1 MKFIQTSRISKKKI
15 VFLIIGSALLSACN
29 HGSSPN
35 TNNSVTNKQELADK
49 NYNSKK
55 IRISNNT
62 GSTIDHISIA
72 TESGGNIFKSMSG
85 LNCNSGNS
93 CYVDIHNSKLNR
105 KMLINF
111 YNNKNQLI
119 SISSLYENSQNL
131 EYSNIY
137 TSNIIFGAHLFTN
150 IAKFTKT
157 DKPQLLL
164 QLNKLFN
171 HQDPNASVF
180 NDLGAYYAQQLANGS
195 IHNENDFY
203 QLIAKNIHNHKHI
216 NGNLLVKANKSLL
229 SAPVLGCNNELGN
242 KIFDT
247 ILPFAKLTPLGES
260 FEGVTMLGQAL
271 FNWACPSPSGPD
283 YTAQLDQINEKLA
296 DIQASI
302 SDLAGDMQELTDLVQ
317 EQEFGKEQVVYG
329 NLLSKEDIY
338 NSIYLNYMAEV
349 NNGRSAESGYKSLYS
364 YAVANGG
371 VDNLDK
377 QSLPLFAT
385 DNGVLN
391 GLTNQY
397 SNLQNI
403 YNNIPYISSLIN
415 EQCSNIDII
424 SGDIIAKRNYCNT
437 FTIQLGMQLAAT
449 IHQSRLRMSDAIA
462 TILTSKNTGNY
473 SNPFKGSTG
482 VTWSQAA
489 KLVESDF
496 DKNMESINTF
506 YKNTLIT
513 PTNGLP
519 TDLLNKLNES
529 GNPLSCD
536 PATASTTGFT
546 GLLEWHANDNG
557 KLATNDRYI
566 ITKCNQSSSPFR
578 AAITSRYYYNSDGTK
593 VKNILGTL
601 VGVNA
606 MTPRN
611 KAQEHLLYPPETDAA
626 SQWIG
631 FDVFLGKLVVSAQP
645 YWTSTNYPV
654 KDFIGTSE
662 YSDFND
668 YKNPDVINKKIPSLW
683 RNDNNTQVPVD
694 NITWRVNDYS
704 FNKAPSKAGQFYG
717 LVASGGH
724 MELNLW
730 EIKAWGPSLSN
741 RLVSEMTVPLAYPF
755 KLKDGT
761 TQWVTWGFN
770 MVQMAFYSGSSSSRR
785 LHVYATI
792 ECTTF
797 HNCTA
802 SEDYDIVPDRKVPNL
817 TITLQDG
824 SQVKIRFIWGG
835 YSSGYEPNINEVG
848 SGKASFYLHAND

>member
-1 MKFIQTSRISKKKI
+1 MKFIQTSGISKKKI

-29 HGSSPN
+29 HGSSSN

-72 TESGGNIFKSMSG
+72 TESGGYIFKSISG

-150 IAKFTKT
+150 VAKFTKT

-195 IHNENDFY
+195 THNENDFY

-216 NGNLLVKANKSLL
+216 NGNLLLKANKSLL

-242 KIFDT
+242 HIFDT
-247 ILPFAKLTPLGES
+247 ITPIAKLTPFGDSLGA
-260 FEGVTMLGQAL
+260 VTELGKAL
-271 FNWACPSPSGPD
+271 FNWGCPSDSAPD

-317 EQEFGKEQVVYG
+317 EQAFGKDQVVYR

-349 NNGRSAESGYKSLYS
+349 NNGRSAESSYKSLYS
-364 YAVANGG
+364 YAVAKGG

-377 QSLPLFAT
+377 QALPLFAT

-391 GLTNQY
+391 GMANQY
-397 SNLQNI
+397 SNLQKI
-403 YNNIPYISSLIN
+403 YNNIPYISTLLN

-437 FTIQLGMQLAAT
+437 YTIQLGMQLAAA
-449 IHQSRLRMSDAIA
+449 IHQSRLRR
-462 TILTSKNTGNY
+462 N
-473 SNPFKGSTG
+473 
-482 VTWSQAA
+482 
-489 KLVESDF
+489 
-496 DKNMESINTF
+496 
-506 YKNTLIT
+506 
-513 PTNGLP
+513 
-519 TDLLNKLNES
+519 
-529 GNPLSCD
+529 
-536 PATASTTGFT
+536 
-546 GLLEWHANDNG
+546 
-557 KLATNDRYI
+557 
-566 ITKCNQSSSPFR
+566 CN
-578 AAITSRYYYNSDGTK
+578 N
-593 VKNILGTL
+593 
-601 VGVNA
+601 
-606 MTPRN
+606 
-611 KAQEHLLYPPETDAA
+611 
-626 SQWIG
+626 
-631 FDVFLGKLVVSAQP
+631 
-645 YWTSTNYPV
+645 
-654 KDFIGTSE
+654 
-662 YSDFND
+662 FN
-668 YKNPDVINKKIPSLW
+668 
-683 RNDNNTQVPVD
+683 Q
-694 NITWRVNDYS
+694 
-704 FNKAPSKAGQFYG
+704 
-717 LVASGGH
+717 
-724 MELNLW
+724 
-730 EIKAWGPSLSN
+730 
-741 RLVSEMTVPLAYPF
+741 
-755 KLKDGT
+755 
-761 TQWVTWGFN
+761 
-770 MVQMAFYSGSSSSRR
+770 
-785 LHVYATI
+785 
-792 ECTTF
+792 
-797 HNCTA
+797 
-802 SEDYDIVPDRKVPNL
+802 
-817 TITLQDG
+817 
-824 SQVKIRFIWGG
+824 
-835 YSSGYEPNINEVG
+835 
-848 SGKASFYLHAND
+848 

>member
-1 MKFIQTSRISKKKI
+1 MKFIQTSGISKKKI

-29 HGSSPN
+29 HGSSSN

-72 TESGGNIFKSMSG
+72 TESGGYIFKSISG

-150 IAKFTKT
+150 VAKFTKT

-195 IHNENDFY
+195 THNENDFY

-216 NGNLLVKANKSLL
+216 NGNLLLKANKSLL

-242 KIFDT
+242 HIFDT
-247 ILPFAKLTPLGES
+247 ITPIAKLTPFGDSLGA
-260 FEGVTMLGQAL
+260 VTELGKAL
-271 FNWACPSPSGPD
+271 FNWGCPSDSAPD

-317 EQEFGKEQVVYG
+317 EQAFGKDQVVYR

-349 NNGRSAESGYKSLYS
+349 NNGRSAESSYKSLYS
-364 YAVANGG
+364 YAVAKGG

-377 QSLPLFAT
+377 QALPLFAT

-391 GLTNQY
+391 GMANQY
-397 SNLQNI
+397 SNLQKI
-403 YNNIPYISSLIN
+403 YNNIPYISTLLN

-437 FTIQLGMQLAAT
+437 YTIQLGMQLAAA
-449 IHQSRLRMSDAIA
+449 IHQSRLRMADAIA
-462 TILTSKNTGNY
+462 TILTSKEPGNY
-473 SNPFKGSTG
+473 TNPFGAPGSKGIP
-482 VTWSQAA
+482 WSEAA

-496 DKNMESINTF
+496 DANMESINTF

-536 PATASTTGFT
+536 PATSSVSGVT

-566 ITKCNQSSSPFR
+566 ITKCKQIYSDHSDM
-578 AAITSRYYYNSDGTK
+578 ITSRYYYNSDGTK

-601 VGVNA
+601 VGINA
-606 MTPRN
+606 MAPRN
-611 KAQEHLLYPPETDAA
+611 DTFEHLKYGYTVIR
-626 SQWIG
+626 QQINY
-631 FDVFLGKLVVSAQP
+631 DVMANAMVASAQP

-654 KDFIGTSE
+654 KDVIGSDKI
-662 YSDFND
+662 SDFAQ
-668 YKNPDVINKKIPSLW
+668 YKNSDVINKKM
-683 RNDNNTQVPVD
+683 
-694 NITWRVNDYS
+694 ITILR
-704 FNKAPSKAGQFYG
+704 FQLMALYG
-717 LVASGGH
+717 IRGL
-724 MELNLW
+724 LK
-730 EIKAWGPSLSN
+730 I
-741 RLVSEMTVPLAYPF
+741 LVSINIHIMPLSSMVL
-755 KLKDGT
+755 KL
-761 TQWVTWGFN
+761 
-770 MVQMAFYSGSSSSRR
+770 
-785 LHVYATI
+785 
-792 ECTTF
+792 
-797 HNCTA
+797 
-802 SEDYDIVPDRKVPNL
+802 
-817 TITLQDG
+817 
-824 SQVKIRFIWGG
+824 
-835 YSSGYEPNINEVG
+835 
-848 SGKASFYLHAND
+848 

>member
-349 NNGRSAESGYKSLYS
+349 NNGRSAESSYKSLYS

-513 PTNGLP
+513 PTDGLP

-536 PATASTTGFT
+536 PATASTTGVT

-566 ITKCNQSSSPFR
+566 ITKCNRILEGPVR
-578 AAITSRYYYNSDGTK
+578 TVPITSRYYYNVDGDK
-593 VKNILGTL
+593 VISVLGTL
-601 VGVNA
+601 VGNNA
-606 MTPRN
+606 LTDKGVIKRASYGDDKN
-611 KAQEHLLYPPETDAA
+611 GVFKSTIHL
-626 SQWIG
+626 
-631 FDVFLGKLVVSAQP
+631 DVLQYKVIFSAQP
-645 YWTSTNYPV
+645 YLINDKPFSVFNEYGAVYSVNGVRGFAGYRSDPNTINSLWKDTTTGQSPTIINWHKGGDNIAPPVIDDFYGIMRANGHDLDFYYWFANNWYYRGGNELASETIVPMSYP
-654 KDFIGTSE
+654 FE
-662 YSDFND
+662 
-668 YKNPDVINKKIPSLW
+668 VIDSKTNKK
-683 RNDNNTQVPVD
+683 
-694 NITWRVNDYS
+694 
-704 FNKAPSKAGQFYG
+704 
-717 LVASGGH
+717 
-724 MELNLW
+724 
-730 EIKAWGPSLSN
+730 
-741 RLVSEMTVPLAYPF
+741 
-755 KLKDGT
+755 T
-761 TQWVTWGFN
+761 TQWFTWGFLTKTTTSF
-770 MVQMAFYSGSSSSRR
+770 VDGYRRIDVYSS
-785 LHVYATI
+785 VV
-792 ECTTF
+792 CTTK
-797 HNCTA
+797 HNCTSGSDNDDVA
-802 SEDYDIVPDRKVPNL
+802 NKDVSII
-817 TITLQDG
+817 TFTLQDG
-824 SQVKIRFIWGG
+824 TQRGVRFIWKDISASKGG
-835 YSSGYEPNINEVG
+835 
-848 SGKASFYLHAND
+848 SFYVRGSW